1 MSPDCPSLAT
11 GAGRASTLIAN
22 SLIGWGADAL
32 HDAAFQKTS
41 VFTPA
46 AQAPVCLLDRLR
58 PVAA

>member
-1 MSPDCPSLAT
+1 
-11 GAGRASTLIAN
+11 LIAN